1 MFTTFT
7 SVMSN
12 NKLFLHY
19 THSQAQKNMEK
30 AKVLLKKHMVFLD
43 WTAVYFSWE
52 GSYFYG
58 VRL

>member
-1 MFTTFT
+1 
-7 SVMSN
+7 
-12 NKLFLHY
+12 
-19 THSQAQKNMEK
+19 MEK